1 MTPQTQ
7 LEIKGNFLSHP
18 FAELLAEIACA
29 GLYGS
34 LHISH
39 KEQKC
44 VIYVKDGRVVFAV
57 SNARS
62 SRLFDI
68 LLRRKRLTKADL
80 AQIPN
85 YTNDL
90 ELADNLVEKKIL
102 SEGESEHIF
111 AEQIQSILVDA
122 LSWTDGEW
130 SFSSLKRV
138 RDGLSF
144 EINATRLM
152 FDYGRCMNPETV
164 LGRFR
169 SLDET
174 FHRSA
179 ANPDLILTP
188 DEAFILSRIDETPIT
203 IADLAKI
210 AAMPDGDA
218 LHLVYVLWL
227 AGMVVRDDWQ
237 PAFSSKILDAIR
249 ASKIAL
255 KREAK
260 LHGMPEPAVVKVAAE
275 TPGKTAKEPVV
286 ELSLDEYLTR
296 VENAATYYDALGI
309 DTKANVTDI
318 KRAYFGLARL
328 FHPDRFH
335 AEGGDVLQRVQNAF
349 TIIAHAHETLKGA
362 ETREL
367 YDYKMRK
374 ELVDREKRL
383 SDATSGDPGSK
394 IEMAIENFE
403 QGFRL
408 LVEGDH
414 EAATPLLAR
423 AVYFAPNNARYHAY
437 HGKALSF
444 DELHRHKAESEMQ
457 TAIRL
462 EPNES
467 TFRVIL
473 AEFYVQFN
481 LLKRAEGELTR
492 LLSLFPNNQ
501 EARKLLQK
509 LKA

>member
-34 LHISH
+34 LQVFQ
-39 KEQKC
+39 KEKKS
-44 VIYVKDGRVVFAV
+44 VIYVKEGRVVFAV
-57 SNARS
+57 SNALS

-68 LLRRKRLTKADL
+68 LLRRKRITKADL
-80 AQIPN
+80 AKIPN

-90 ELADNLVEKKIL
+90 ELADHLRNKKVL
-102 SEGESEHIF
+102 SESEYEHIF
-111 AEQIQSILVDA
+111 AEQIQCILVDT

-144 EINATRLM
+144 EINATKLL
-152 FDYGRCMNPETV
+152 FDYGRCMNPATV

-169 SLDET
+169 SVEEK
-174 FHRSA
+174 FHRSDG
-179 ANPDLILTP
+179 NPDLILTP
-188 DEAFILSRIDETPIT
+188 EEGFILSRIDETPIT
-203 IADLAKI
+203 IADLANV
-210 AAMPDGDA
+210 AAMSQHAA

-237 PAFSSKILDAIR
+237 PAFSSKTIDAIR
-249 ASKIAL
+249 GSKIAL

-260 LHGMPEPAVVKVAAE
+260 LHSVPEPEVVKVASQ
-275 TPGKTAKEPVV
+275 TPVKTEKESVA

-296 VENAATYYDALGI
+296 VENAATFYDVLGI
-309 DTKANVTDI
+309 DPKANVADI

-335 AEGGDVLQRVQNAF
+335 AEGGDVFNRIQNAF
-349 TIIAHAHETLKGA
+349 TVIAHAHETLKGP
-362 ETREL
+362 ESREL

-374 ELVDREKRL
+374 ELVDHERRL
-383 SDATSGDPGSK
+383 FDATSGDPGSK
-394 IEMAIENFE
+394 LEMATENFE

-423 AVYFAPNNARYHAY
+423 AVYFAPANARYHAY
-437 HGKALSF
+437 YGKALSF
-444 DELHRHKAESEMQ
+444 DELHRHKAESEMRA
-457 TAIRL
+457 AIGL

-473 AEFYVQFN
+473 AEFYIQFN

-501 EARKLLQK
+501 EARKLLRK
-509 LKA
+509 LKT